1 VGLSDWPPSLE
12 TSTASDTITQAKSKR
27 KLCIQTHQKTK
38 HIIKKNTH
46 TRKHAKRSIFST
58 FDEEEEEESQDKK
71 LPSGT
76 PPPPSPLFTF
86 YFFLLFFSLH
96 IFK

>member
-1 VGLSDWPPSLE
+1 LR
-12 TSTASDTITQAKSKR
+12 ATQLHKQNQKGNCVYKR
-27 KLCIQTHQKTK
+27 
-38 HIIKKNTH
+38 IKKQNTLFKKKH

-76 PPPPSPLFTF
+76 PPPPPLLFTF
-86 YFFLLFFSLH
+86 YFLLLLFFS
-96 IFK
+96 IFLNR